1 MVVFSNL
8 HIFKFAIFQQA
19 FHIDFASIMNTL
31 QNNGSGNSA
40 PVANTSDNASN
51 NAASTA
57 SLSTVNTRHNAAQ
70 EGKVA
75 SLSKRAPTKSFPQ
88 VIPIAPNVVTLKAF
102 RKMLLHRRRL
112 VELAGVSVKNEEAEP
127 VSESDPQ
134 PGPSVAANKEEC
146 YPQPRSMY
154 PADVAASH
162 PKAAMPEDGTVHKTT
177 RKEFQDSYD
186 FNAISARFN
195 ALFLW
200 PALLSAHSARIPYL
214 RERQEADKPPRKR
227 KKKLKKCDDMLNKL
241 TDELHE
247 VAKDGISSTSDEQEV
262 SVTAKR
268 DVLTKNAKPGMR
280 KTAEQSKNGTTRGF
294 NVSATADKPPS
305 DKAALRAEMM
315 WNGIVREENL
325 QNRTELNNLD
335 SREHTVS
342 KRKGRPKKLPR
353 VKMEEG
359 AATNVKGSIPSNM
372 KVKEE
377 VLRSRRVLSRRKRQR
392 VADISD
398 ESSSYDSDENDP
410 DFKITKEGCYEPVAH
425 LDFDTADPV
434 LINKSSLRGSSK
446 DII

>member
-1 MVVFSNL
+1 M
-8 HIFKFAIFQQA
+8 K
-19 FHIDFASIMNTL
+19 TL
-31 QNNGSGNSA
+31 QNNGSGSSA
-40 PVANTSDNASN
+40 PVAITTSFQTDQEQQSSANN

-57 SLSTVNTRHNAAQ
+57 SLSTVNTRNTAAQ
-70 EGKVA
+70 EGRVA
-75 SLSKRAPTKSFPQ
+75 PLSKRAPTQSFPQ

-102 RKMLLHRRRL
+102 RKMLLHRRKL
-112 VELAGVSVKNEEAEP
+112 VELAGVSVKNEEVEP
-127 VSESDPQ
+127 VNESDPQ
-134 PGPSVAANKEEC
+134 PGPSVTANKEES

-154 PADVAASH
+154 PADVAVSH
-162 PKAAMPEDGTVHKTT
+162 PKAAMLEAATLHETT

-200 PALLSAHSARIPYL
+200 PALLSAHSARIPHL

-227 KKKLKKCDDMLNKL
+227 KKKSKKCDNILNEL

-247 VAKDGISSTSDEQEV
+247 VAKNGVSSTSDEQEV
-262 SVTAKR
+262 SVAAKE
-268 DVLTKNAKPGMR
+268 DVVTKNAKATTR
-280 KTAEQSKNGTTRGF
+280 KTTEQSKNGTTRGF
-294 NVSATADKPPS
+294 NESATADKLPS
-305 DKAALRAEMM
+305 DNDKAALRAEMM

-325 QNRTELNNLD
+325 QNRTELNNFN
-335 SREHTVS
+335 SSEHTVS
-342 KRKGRPKKLPR
+342 KRKGQPKKLPR

-359 AATNVKGSIPSNM
+359 AANHVKGCIPSNM

-377 VLRSRRVLSRRKRQR
+377 MQRGRRVVSRRKRQR
-392 VADISD
+392 VEDISD

-434 LINKSSLRGSSK
+434 LINKSSLRGRSK
-446 DII
+446 EII